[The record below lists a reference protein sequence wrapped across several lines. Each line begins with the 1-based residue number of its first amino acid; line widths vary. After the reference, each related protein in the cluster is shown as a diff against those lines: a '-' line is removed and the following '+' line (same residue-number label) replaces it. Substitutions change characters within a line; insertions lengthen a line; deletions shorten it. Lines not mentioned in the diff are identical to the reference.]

1 MPKSK
6 KQCEEIKERT
16 RQNIIEKSIL
26 YFSRNG
32 FSGTKMSDLCQY
44 IGIAQG
50 SIYNY
55 FESKEEL
62 FEEIR
67 KIVSSFD
74 AEPMEKLVKLP
85 LSAKKKIEILS
96 KHVIKK
102 LKEDQIFVAA
112 MALGTQELLE
122 SQGNQQVN
130 AAYECEI
137 YKLLGLVVEQGQR
150 EKTVVDGNVM
160 KLVDLYWGTV
170 YLYALK
176 KLFSENYIMIDAAD
190 LDRILLKRA

>member
-1 MPKSK
+1 MPRSK
-6 KQCEEIKERT
+6 KQCEVIKEKT

-32 FSGTKMSDLCQY
+32 FSGTKISDLCQY
-44 IGIAQG
+44 IGIAPG

-55 FESKEEL
+55 FESKERL
-62 FEEIR
+62 HEEIC

-74 AEPMEKLVKLP
+74 MEPMRKLVKLP

-96 KHVIKK
+96 RHIIKK
-102 LKEDQIFVAA
+102 LEEDQIFVAV
-112 MALGTQELLE
+112 MTLGTQELLE
-122 SQGNQQVN
+122 SQGSQQMN
-130 AAYECEI
+130 AAYECEA
-137 YKLLGLVVEQGQR
+137 YKLLSILVEQGQK
-150 EKTVVDGNVM
+150 EKAVVDGNVM

-176 KLFSENYIMIDAAD
+176 KMFSENYIMIDAND
-190 LDRILLKRA
+190 INRILLRRA

>member
-50 SIYNY
+50 SVYNY

-62 FEEIR
+62 FGEIR

-74 AEPMEKLVKLP
+74 AEPMEKLVRLP

-96 KHVIKK
+96 KQVINK
-102 LKEDQIFVAA
+102 LEKDQIFVAA
-112 MALGTQELLE
+112 MTLGTQELLE
-122 SQGNQQVN
+122 NQGNQQVN

-137 YKLLGLVVEQGQR
+137 YKLLGLIVEQGQK

-176 KLFSENYIMIDAAD
+176 KLFSENYIMIDADD
-190 LDRILLKRA
+190 LDRILLRRA